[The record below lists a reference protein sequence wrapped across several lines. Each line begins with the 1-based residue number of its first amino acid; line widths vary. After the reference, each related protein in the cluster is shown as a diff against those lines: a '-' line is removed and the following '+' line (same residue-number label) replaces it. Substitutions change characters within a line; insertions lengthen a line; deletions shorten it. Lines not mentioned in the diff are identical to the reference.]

1 MARAGIIAPGGSPS
15 SRPSRIPSRVCH
27 AARRGEDSPSCGPD
41 PRMQKAGALVRSRPR
56 RILGFDSISFWM
68 AWRSIAPS
76 HDLFGK

>member
-15 SRPSRIPSRVCH
+15 SRPSRIPSGCAMPRGGVRILRVV
-27 AARRGEDSPSCGPD
+27 GLD
-41 PRMQKAGALVRSRPR
+41 PRMQKAGALVGSRPR